1 MSWYYA
7 DNGRQAGPVDEASF
21 DALVRQGAI
30 RQDTLVWKEGMSNWQ
45 PLSAVRPPAPAPA
58 PVPAPPPPPV
68 AAAPFT
74 PEFQATQTMDPAPQS
89 YQPQPQQ
96 QAYQPQPSYQPQP
109 QQSYQPQYQQPAQQ
123 SYQPQQPAGGV
134 TCANCGQMFAASDV
148 VFIGNSY
155 VCAGCKPVFLQRMR
169 EGGAPAAAGARRYGG
184 FWIRFAAALIDGIII
199 GVAGA
204 IITYPITFAVATV
217 FNNAF
222 MIIAVSG
229 ILTLLRMA
237 LGAAYSGYF
246 LSTKGAT
253 PGKQLLGLQVI
264 RSDGSG
270 ITFVRGACRY
280 LAQIISALIL
290 LLGYIIAAFDNER
303 RTLHDHLCDTRV
315 VYR

>member
-7 DNGRQAGPVDEASF
+7 DNGRQAGPVDEATF
-21 DALVRQGAI
+21 DSLIRQGSI

-45 PLSAVRPPAPAPA
+45 PLGTVRPPAPAPA
-58 PVPAPPPPPV
+58 PAPIPVPAPPPAYQAPDPQP
-68 AAAPFT
+68 AA
-74 PEFQATQTMDPAPQS
+74 QS
-89 YQPQPQQ
+89 YQPQPSFQPQQ
-96 QAYQPQPSYQPQP
+96 QPFQPQPSYQPQQPQSYQPQPSYQPQ
-109 QQSYQPQYQQPAQQ
+109 QP
-123 SYQPQQPAGGV
+123 SGGGV
-134 TCANCGQMFAASDV
+134 TCANCGQSFAASDV

-169 EGGAPAAAGARRYGG
+169 ESGAQSTGARRYGG

-204 IITYPITFAVATV
+204 IITYPITFAVASV
-217 FNNAF
+217 FSNAF
-222 MIIAVSG
+222 MIIAVSSL
-229 ILTLLRMA
+229 LTLVRMA

-246 LSTKGAT
+246 ISTKGAT

-264 RSDGSG
+264 RSDGSPV
-270 ITFVRGACRY
+270 TFTRGACRY
-280 LAQIISALIL
+280 LAQIVSALIL

>member
-7 DNGRQAGPVDEASF
+7 DNGRQAGPVDDASF
-21 DALVRQGAI
+21 DALIRQGAI
-30 RQDTLVWKEGMSNWQ
+30 RQDTLIWKEGMSNWQ

-58 PVPAPPPPPV
+58 PAPVPPPPAAPV
-68 AAAPFT
+68 APAYQPA
-74 PEFQATQTMDPAPQS
+74 QTFEPSPQS
-89 YQPQPQQ
+89 YQPQQQ
-96 QAYQPQPSYQPQP
+96 SYQPQP
-109 QQSYQPQYQQPAQQ
+109 QQSYQPQQQYQQPAQPSYQ
-123 SYQPQQPAGGV
+123 PSYQPQQPAGGV
-134 TCANCGQMFAASDV
+134 TCANCGQMFAATDV

-155 VCAGCKPVFLQRMR
+155 VCAACKPVFLQRMR

-204 IITYPITFAVATV
+204 IITYPITFAVASV

-222 MIIAVSG
+222 MLIAISG
-229 ILTLLRMA
+229 LLTLVRMGM
-237 LGAAYSGYF
+237 GAAYSGYF